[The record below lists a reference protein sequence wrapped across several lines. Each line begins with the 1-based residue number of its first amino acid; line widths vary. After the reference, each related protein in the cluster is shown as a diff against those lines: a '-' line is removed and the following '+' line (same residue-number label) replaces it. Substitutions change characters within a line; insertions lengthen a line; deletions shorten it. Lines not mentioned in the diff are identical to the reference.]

1 MEDNHIKFKTTMS
14 SLCDHSAVHILIK
27 RKMLDRE
34 QTQQQYKQTDI
45 INKYDLKILQDDNA
59 KDLDVV
65 IFMYNLIKYRDNRNN
80 RSFIA
85 IL

>member
-14 SLCDHSAVHILIK
+14 ILCDHSAVHILIK

-80 RSFIA
+80 RRFIA